1 MQYRLSEKEKQI
13 VFSGQKRTETRR
25 QSLVAKYLEKERR
38 TNENSRSEGS
48 DR

>member
-13 VFSGQKRTETRR
+13 VSPVKKDRTRR